1 MQQAHTGPPASEH
14 SSPPDPS
21 ASLEHLCSSIASL
34 RKSFLTPLYPLLL
47 FWIRFHFHRL
57 LLFNMTFLLL
67 GCQALI
73 PVITW
78 LLFFPISICFFFP
91 ISIWFFFPISIWFFF
106 QFLYVFPPNFYM
118 FFFQFLYVFF
128 FQFLYVFFSNF
139 YMVFF
144 FPISITWLLNL
155 FFLNWKLSS
164 SLSPPFFPGWY
175 QPDPFLRH
183 QPLNDSLATLTLSW
197 QSPAHAQSCLTPSR
211 PTDCSLTGSSV
222 HRTFQAR
229 VLEWVAIS
237 SSMES
242 SRLRDWTLLSCVSCL
257 GRRILYPLSHR
268 GSAQY
273 FSL

>member
-1 MQQAHTGPPASEH
+1 MQQAHTGPHASERL
-14 SSPPDPS
+14 SPPDPS
-21 ASLEHLCSSIASL
+21 ALLKHLRSSIASL
-34 RKSFLTPLYPLLL
+34 RESFLTPLYPLLL
-47 FWIRFHFHRL
+47 FCIRFHFHRL

-78 LLFFPISICFFFP
+78 LLFFFPISICFFSNFYMVCFFPISIFFFQFLYVFFPNFYMVFFFFSNFYMVFFFP
-91 ISIWFFFPISIWFFF
+91 ISIWFFFPIS
-106 QFLYVFPPNFYM
+106 VC
-118 FFFQFLYVFF
+118 
-128 FQFLYVFFSNF
+128 
-139 YMVFF
+139 FF
-144 FPISITWLLNL
+144 FPILITWLLNL

-164 SLSPPFFPGWY
+164 SLSPPFFPGRH

-183 QPLNDSLATLTLSW
+183 QPLNDSLAALTLSW

-237 SSMES
+237 SSRES
-242 SRLRDWTLLSCVSCL
+242 SRLRDWTLLSRVSCL
-257 GRRILYPLSHR
+257 GRRILYP
-268 GSAQY
+268 QY